1 MKPSKSKRKLVEEL
15 ANLHKS
21 LNVEQIY
28 REPEH
33 KTTKDWLAETSS
45 VLKQLDESDY
55 QELVRLSKTI
65 NPTIYL
71 PKRKE
76 AAHEID
82 NFIRR
87 KVAEWKRHDFSFLD
101 KMKTSTIKVG
111 FNYWNI
117 VNPFWL
123 VWESLRLAWHYKI
136 VSGAVIIIGLL
147 GVDYSLAWKNTLWLI
162 NAIKGFSIR

>member
-1 MKPSKSKRKLVEEL
+1 MKPSEIKQRLVVEL
-15 ANLHKS
+15 TNLHKA
-21 LNVEQIY
+21 LNVEQTY

-33 KTTKDWLAETSS
+33 KITKDWLAETSS

-65 NPTIYL
+65 NPAIYL

-87 KVAEWKRHDFSFLD
+87 KVAEWKRYDFSSLD
-101 KMKTSTIKVG
+101 KKETTTKNTRL
-111 FNYWNI
+111 NYWNI

-123 VWESLRLAWHYKI
+123 IWEFLRFAWRHKM
-136 VSGAVIIIGLL
+136 VSGVVIIIGL
-147 GVDYSLAWKNTLWLI
+147 
-162 NAIKGFSIR
+162 